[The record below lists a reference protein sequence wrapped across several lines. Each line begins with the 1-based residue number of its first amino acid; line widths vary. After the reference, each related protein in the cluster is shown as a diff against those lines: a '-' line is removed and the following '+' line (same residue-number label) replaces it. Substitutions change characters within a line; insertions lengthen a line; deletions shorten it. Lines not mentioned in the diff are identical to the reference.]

1 MVRSATIA
9 QIEQHL
15 AGAIDAAA
23 LAAWAFNQFYA
34 IEQAEDDLPPAETE
48 CIMDV
53 LDALMFGDDPR
64 FALDRNDLQRLITQL
79 QSL

>member
-1 MVRSATIA
+1 MVRSAIIA
-9 QIEQHL
+9 QIQQHM

-34 IEQAEDDLPPAETE
+34 IEQAEAELPPAEAA

-53 LDALMFGDDPR
+53 LDALMFGDDPH
-64 FALDRNDLQRLITQL
+64 FALNRSDLQRLIAQL